1 MIRKRLAMKFKT
13 DNGKTL
19 IISLDEPKE
28 AIEEQEIKNAMDLIV
43 QKNIFAVK
51 GADIVATAKAKIIT
65 TDETVHD
72 LVV

>member
-51 GADIVATAKAKIIT
+51 GADIVATAEAKIIT
-65 TDETVHD
+65 TYETVHD